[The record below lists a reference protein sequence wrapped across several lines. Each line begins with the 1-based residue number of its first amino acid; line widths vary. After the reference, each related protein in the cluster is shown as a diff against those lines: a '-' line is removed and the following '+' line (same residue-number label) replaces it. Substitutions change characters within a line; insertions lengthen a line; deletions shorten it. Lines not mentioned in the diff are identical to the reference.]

1 MDELNDLLRGMAEGM
16 NGGRQP
22 NYRDAAD
29 RESADDMGTAPGR
42 DRPAPPGLPSRSQR
56 LGRAQPVLCEMCGG
70 AGFLI
75 DDLPV
80 GHPDY
85 GRPVPCRCKLD
96 ERRSRQ
102 RNHFRDVH
110 KLAAVARF
118 TFETFDT
125 SLLDLPPNKRDSLV
139 RAYDTAHEFALKPD
153 GWLLFTGTYGC
164 GKTHLA
170 AAIANH
176 RIENDQSAVFVVVP
190 DLLDH
195 LRSTFDPSSEAS
207 YDDLFDEVRN
217 TAVLILD
224 DLGVQVASPWTQE
237 KMFQILNDRY
247 NRKLPT
253 VFTTNQRLED
263 LDQRLRS
270 RLQDQNLVKHFKIL
284 ATDYRRAGENVGQ
297 GDLSTLRFHASQTFE
312 TFEVQRRNSSAHVN
326 SNLRRVKEAA
336 EAFALNGSGWLV
348 LLGASGAGKTH
359 LAAAISNALRVER
372 RDDVMFVVVPDLL
385 DYLRGAF
392 NPQSP
397 VPYDRRFDELKR
409 TPMLV
414 LDALG
419 MESATDWAKEKLF
432 QLLDFRYTRLLP
444 TVIASSIPENKLDPW
459 LRTRINDALRCQV
472 LTIEAT
478 SYHGSADQVDA
489 HQLKPQRKPSSGEI
503 SFWE

>member
-1 MDELNDLLRGMAEGM
+1 MDELKDLLRGMTEGM
-16 NGGRQP
+16 NGGK
-22 NYRDAAD
+22 
-29 RESADDMGTAPGR
+29 APRR

-56 LGRAQPVLCEMCGG
+56 LGRTEPALCKRCGG

-96 ERRSRQ
+96 ERRSR
-102 RNHFRDVH
+102 RRSHFRDVH
-110 KLAAVARF
+110 KLEALARF
-118 TFETFDT
+118 TFETFNT
-125 SLLDLPPNKRDSLV
+125 ELSYLPPHKLGSLV
-139 RAYDTAHEFALKPD
+139 RAYDAAHEFALKPD

-195 LRSTFDPSSEAS
+195 LRSTFGPSSEAS
-207 YDDLFDEVRN
+207 YDDVFDEVRN
-217 TAVLILD
+217 TAVLVLD

-247 NRKLPT
+247 NRQLPT
-253 VFTTNQRLED
+253 VLTTNQRLED

-270 RLQDQNLVKHFKIL
+270 RLQDHDLVRNIPIL
-284 ATDYRRAGENVGQ
+284 ATDYRAGANPGQ
-297 GDLSTLRFHASQTFE
+297 GDLSTLSFHASHTFE
-312 TFEVQRRNSSAHVN
+312 AFDVQRRNASVQVN
-326 SNLRRVKEAA
+326 ANLRRVREAA
-336 EAFALNGSGWLV
+336 EAFAFSPSGWLI

-359 LAAAISNALRVER
+359 LAAAISNTLRAGGL
-372 RDDVMFVVVPDLL
+372 DDVMFVVVPDLL
-385 DYLRGAF
+385 DYLRAAF

-414 LDALG
+414 LDDLG
-419 MESATDWAKEKLF
+419 TESATPWAKEKLF
-432 QLLDFRYTRLLP
+432 QLLNFRYTALLP
-444 TVIASSIPENKLDPW
+444 TVITSSIAEDRLEPW
-459 LRTRINDALRCQV
+459 LRTRINDAIHCQV
-472 LTIEAT
+472 LTIETT
-478 SYHGSADQVDA
+478 SYRGSADQVEGR
-489 HQLKPQRKPSSGEI
+489 QLKQPQKPSSGEI
-503 SFWE
+503 PY

>member
-1 MDELNDLLRGMAEGM
+1 MDELKDLLRGMTEGM
-16 NGGRQP
+16 NGGK
-22 NYRDAAD
+22 
-29 RESADDMGTAPGR
+29 APRR

-56 LGRAQPVLCEMCGG
+56 LGRTEPALCKRCGG

-96 ERRSRQ
+96 ERRSR
-102 RNHFRDVH
+102 RRSHFRDVH
-110 KLAAVARF
+110 KLAALARF
-118 TFETFDT
+118 TFETFNT
-125 SLLDLPPNKRDSLV
+125 ELSYLPPHKLGSLV
-139 RAYDTAHEFALKPD
+139 RAYDAAHEFALKPD

-195 LRSTFDPSSEAS
+195 LRSTFGPSSEAS
-207 YDDLFDEVRN
+207 YDDVFDEVRN
-217 TAVLILD
+217 TAVLVLD

-247 NRKLPT
+247 NRQLPT
-253 VFTTNQRLED
+253 VLTTNQRLED

-270 RLQDQNLVKHFKIL
+270 RLQDHDLVRNIPIL
-284 ATDYRRAGENVGQ
+284 ATDYRAGANPGQ
-297 GDLSTLRFHASQTFE
+297 GDLSTLSFHASHTFE
-312 TFEVQRRNSSAHVN
+312 AFDVQRRNASVQVN
-326 SNLRRVKEAA
+326 ANLRRVREAA
-336 EAFALNGSGWLV
+336 EAFAFSPSGWLI

-359 LAAAISNALRVER
+359 LAAAISNTLRAGGL
-372 RDDVMFVVVPDLL
+372 DDVMFVVVPDLL
-385 DYLRGAF
+385 DYLRAAF

-414 LDALG
+414 LDDLG
-419 MESATDWAKEKLF
+419 TESATPWAKEKLF
-432 QLLDFRYTRLLP
+432 QLLNFRYTALLP
-444 TVIASSIPENKLDPW
+444 TVITSSIAEDRLEPW
-459 LRTRINDALRCQV
+459 LRTRINDAIHCQV
-472 LTIEAT
+472 LTIETT
-478 SYHGSADQVDA
+478 SYRGSADQVEGR
-489 HQLKPQRKPSSGEI
+489 QLKQPQKPSSGEI
-503 SFWE
+503 PY

>member
-1 MDELNDLLRGMAEGM
+1 MDELKDLLRGMTEGM
-16 NGGRQP
+16 NGGK
-22 NYRDAAD
+22 
-29 RESADDMGTAPGR
+29 APRR

-56 LGRAQPVLCEMCGG
+56 LGRTEPALCKRCGG

-85 GRPVPCRCKLD
+85 GRPVPGRCKLD
-96 ERRSRQ
+96 ERRSR
-102 RNHFRDVH
+102 RRSHFRDVH
-110 KLAAVARF
+110 KLEALARF
-118 TFETFDT
+118 TFETFNTDL
-125 SLLDLPPNKRDSLV
+125 SYLPPHKLGSLV
-139 RAYDTAHEFALKPD
+139 RAYDAAHEFALKPD

-195 LRSTFDPSSEAS
+195 LRSTFGPSSEAS
-207 YDDLFDEVRN
+207 YDDVFDEVRN
-217 TAVLILD
+217 TAVLVLD

-247 NRKLPT
+247 NRQLPT
-253 VFTTNQRLED
+253 VLTTNQRLED

-270 RLQDQNLVKHFKIL
+270 RLQDHDLVRNIPIL
-284 ATDYRRAGENVGQ
+284 ATDYRAGANPGQ
-297 GDLSTLRFHASQTFE
+297 GDLSTLSFHASHTFE
-312 TFEVQRRNSSAHVN
+312 AFDVQRRNASVQVN
-326 SNLRRVKEAA
+326 ANLRRVREAA
-336 EAFALNGSGWLV
+336 EAFAFSPSGWLI

-359 LAAAISNALRVER
+359 LAAAISNTLRAGGL
-372 RDDVMFVVVPDLL
+372 DDVMFVVVPDLL
-385 DYLRGAF
+385 DYLRAAF

-414 LDALG
+414 LDDLG
-419 MESATDWAKEKLF
+419 TESATPWAKEKLF
-432 QLLDFRYTRLLP
+432 QLLNFRYTALLP
-444 TVIASSIPENKLDPW
+444 TVITSSIAEDRLEPW
-459 LRTRINDALRCQV
+459 LRTRINDAIHCQV
-472 LTIEAT
+472 LTIETT
-478 SYHGSADQVDA
+478 SYRGSADQVEGR
-489 HQLKPQRKPSSGEI
+489 QLKQPQKPSSGEI
-503 SFWE
+503 PY

>member
-1 MDELNDLLRGMAEGM
+1 MDELKDLLRGMTEGM
-16 NGGRQP
+16 NGGK
-22 NYRDAAD
+22 
-29 RESADDMGTAPGR
+29 APRR

-56 LGRAQPVLCEMCGG
+56 LGRTEPALCKRCGG

-96 ERRSRQ
+96 ERRSR
-102 RNHFRDVH
+102 RRSHFRDVH
-110 KLAAVARF
+110 KLEALARF
-118 TFETFDT
+118 TFETFNTDL
-125 SLLDLPPNKRDSLV
+125 SYLPPHKLGSLV
-139 RAYDTAHEFALKPD
+139 RAYDAAHEFALKPD

-195 LRSTFDPSSEAS
+195 LRSTFGPSSEAS
-207 YDDLFDEVRN
+207 YDDVFDEVRN
-217 TAVLILD
+217 TAVLVLD

-247 NRKLPT
+247 NRQLPT
-253 VFTTNQRLED
+253 VLTTNQRLED

-270 RLQDQNLVKHFKIL
+270 RLQDHDLVRNIPIL
-284 ATDYRRAGENVGQ
+284 ATDYRAGANPGQ
-297 GDLSTLRFHASQTFE
+297 GDLSTLSFHASHTFE
-312 TFEVQRRNSSAHVN
+312 AFDVQRRNASVQVN
-326 SNLRRVKEAA
+326 ANLRRVREAA
-336 EAFALNGSGWLV
+336 EAFAFSPSGWLI

-359 LAAAISNALRVER
+359 LAAAISNTLRAGGL
-372 RDDVMFVVVPDLL
+372 DDVMFVVVPDLL
-385 DYLRGAF
+385 DYLRAAF

-414 LDALG
+414 LDDLG
-419 MESATDWAKEKLF
+419 TESATPWAKEKLF
-432 QLLDFRYTRLLP
+432 QLLNFRYTALLP
-444 TVIASSIPENKLDPW
+444 TVITSSIAEDRLEPW
-459 LRTRINDALRCQV
+459 LRTRINDAIHCQV
-472 LTIEAT
+472 LTIETT
-478 SYHGSADQVDA
+478 SYRGSADQVEGR
-489 HQLKPQRKPSSGEI
+489 QLKQPQKPSSGEI
-503 SFWE
+503 PY

>member
-1 MDELNDLLRGMAEGM
+1 MDELKDLLRGMTEGM
-16 NGGRQP
+16 NGGK
-22 NYRDAAD
+22 
-29 RESADDMGTAPGR
+29 APRR

-56 LGRAQPVLCEMCGG
+56 LGRTEPALCKRCGG

-96 ERRSRQ
+96 ERRSR
-102 RNHFRDVH
+102 RRSHFKDAH
-110 KLAAVARF
+110 KLAALARF
-118 TFETFDT
+118 TFETFNTDL
-125 SLLDLPPNKRDSLV
+125 SYLPPHKLGSLV
-139 RAYDTAHEFALKPD
+139 RAYDAAHEFALKPE

-176 RIENDQSAVFVVVP
+176 RIENDHSAVFVVVP

-195 LRSTFDPSSEAS
+195 LRSTFGPSSEAS
-207 YDDLFDEVRN
+207 YDDVFDEVRN
-217 TAVLILD
+217 TAVLVLD

-247 NRKLPT
+247 NRQLPT
-253 VFTTNQRLED
+253 VLTTNQRLED

-270 RLQDQNLVKHFKIL
+270 RLQDQELVRNFPIL
-284 ATDYRRAGENVGQ
+284 ATDYRAGANPGQ
-297 GDLSTLRFHASQTFE
+297 GDLSTLSFHASHTFE
-312 TFEVQRRNSSAHVN
+312 AFDVQRRNASVQVN
-326 SNLRRVKEAA
+326 ANLRRAREAA
-336 EAFALNGSGWLV
+336 EAFASSPSGWLI

-359 LAAAISNALRVER
+359 LAAAISNTLRAGGL
-372 RDDVMFVVVPDLL
+372 DDVMFVVVPDLL
-385 DYLRGAF
+385 DYLRAAF

-414 LDALG
+414 LDDLG
-419 MESATDWAKEKLF
+419 TESATPWAKEKLF
-432 QLLDFRYTRLLP
+432 QLLNYRYTAQKT
-444 TVIASSIPENKLDPW
+444 TVITSRVPEDRLEPW
-459 LRTRINDALRCQV
+459 LRTRINDAIHCQV
-472 LTIEAT
+472 LTLETT
-478 SYHGSADQVDA
+478 SYRGSADQVEA
-489 HQLKPQRKPSSGEI
+489 RQLKQPQKPSSGEI
-503 SFWE
+503 PY

>member
-1 MDELNDLLRGMAEGM
+1 MDELNDLLRGMTEGM
-16 NGGRQP
+16 NGGKAP
-22 NYRDAAD
+22 NNRDAAD
-29 RESADDMGTAPGR
+29 QESALDKGAAPRR

-56 LGRAQPVLCEMCGG
+56 LGRTEPALCKRCGG

-102 RNHFRDVH
+102 RSHFRDVH
-110 KLAAVARF
+110 NLAALARF
-118 TFETFDT
+118 TFETFNT
-125 SLLDLPPNKRDSLV
+125 NLSYLPPHKVDSLV
-139 RAYDTAHEFALKPD
+139 RAYDAAHEFALKPD

-176 RIENDQSAVFVVVP
+176 RIENDQSAIFVVVP

-195 LRSTFDPSSEAS
+195 LRSTFGPSSEAS
-207 YDDLFDEVRN
+207 YDDLFEEVRN
-217 TAVLILD
+217 TAVLVLD

-247 NRKLPT
+247 NRQLPT
-253 VFTTNQRLED
+253 VLTTNQRLED

-270 RLQDQNLVKHFKIL
+270 RLQDQDLVRNIPIL
-284 ATDYRRAGENVGQ
+284 ATDYRAGANPGQ
-297 GDLSTLRFHASQTFE
+297 GDLSTLSFHASQTFE

-326 SNLRRVKEAA
+326 SNLRRVKETA
-336 EAFALNGSGWLV
+336 EAFAFSRSGWLI
-348 LLGASGAGKTH
+348 LLGTSGAGKTH
-359 LAAAISNALRVER
+359 LAAAISNALRADGL
-372 RDDVMFVVVPDLL
+372 DDVMFVVVPDLL
-385 DYLRGAF
+385 DYLRAAF

-414 LDALG
+414 LDDLG
-419 MESATDWAKEKLF
+419 TESATPWAKEKLF
-432 QLLDFRYTRLLP
+432 QLLNFRYTALLP
-444 TVIASSIPENKLDPW
+444 TVITSSIAEDKLEPW
-459 LRTRINDALRCQV
+459 LRTRINDAIHCQV
-472 LTIEAT
+472 LTIETT
-478 SYHGSADQVDA
+478 SYRGSADQMETR
-489 HQLKPQRKPSSGEI
+489 QLKRPQKPSSGEI
-503 SFWE
+503 PY

>member
-29 RESADDMGTAPGR
+29 RESADDIGAAPGR

-56 LGRAQPVLCEMCGG
+56 LGRTDPVLCEMCGG

-96 ERRSRQ
+96 ERRSR
-102 RNHFRDVH
+102 RRSHFRDVH
-110 KLAAVARF
+110 KLAALARF
-118 TFETFDT
+118 TFETFNT

-139 RAYDTAHEFALKPD
+139 NAYDAAHEFALKPD

-195 LRSTFDPSSEAS
+195 LRSTFGPSSEAS
-207 YDDLFDEVRN
+207 YDELFDEVRN
-217 TAVLILD
+217 TAVLVLD
-224 DLGVQVASPWTQE
+224 DLGTQVASPWTQE

-270 RLQDQNLVKHFKIL
+270 RLQDQYLVKNIPIL
-284 ATDYRRAGENVGQ
+284 ATDYRAGENVRQ
-297 GDLSTLRFHASQTFE
+297 GDLSTLRFHSSQTFE

-372 RDDVMFVVVPDLL
+372 RDEVMFVVVPDLL
-385 DYLRGAF
+385 DYLRAAF
-392 NPQSP
+392 SPQSP

-414 LDALG
+414 LDDLG
-419 MESATDWAKEKLF
+419 TESATPWAKEKLF
-432 QLLDFRYTRLLP
+432 QLLNFRYTALLP
-444 TVIASSIPENKLDPW
+444 TVITSSIAEDKLEPW
-459 LRTRINDALRCQV
+459 LRTRINDAIHCQV
-472 LTIEAT
+472 LTIETA
-478 SYHGSADQVDA
+478 SYRGSADQMESR
-489 HQLKPQRKPSSGEI
+489 QLKQPQKPSGGKI
-503 SFWE
+503 PY